1 MKRREFI
8 TLIAGAA
15 AWPLAARA
23 QQAQLGPDAIKVRQM
38 ILRRSVIL
46 ALGSMPVLAAG
57 TFSQTAVNARRVGLL
72 SSGAPVTD
80 TSEFVVGLTAGFSK
94 RGYVIGR
101 SLLFER
107 RSAEAHADRLPRLVD
122 DLKSAA
128 DLIITQSYAA
138 ARVVKERS
146 NVPVVAITGADP
158 VATGLVDSLAH
169 PGGNVT
175 GVGEV
180 AAELSAKRLEV
191 LKDTFPSL
199 RKIAMLWNADDLGM
213 TSRYKSA
220 EAGARTLG
228 FDIQPLG
235 VREPEDFAAAPD
247 AILMVTDALTSL
259 NRKRIFEF
267 AAQQRLPAIYEYD
280 FLVRDGG
287 LMSYGPDMGEV
298 YDRAADLADRILR
311 GARPADLP
319 FEQPTRFR
327 LVINKKTLETL
338 GLTIPAAMLM
348 RADEVVD

>member
-1 MKRREFI
+1 
-8 TLIAGAA
+8 
-15 AWPLAARA
+15 
-23 QQAQLGPDAIKVRQM
+23 M

-46 ALGSMPVLAAG
+46 ALGSMPLLTRGV
-57 TFSQTAVNARRVGLL
+57 FSQTAVKVRRAGLL
-72 SSGAPVTD
+72 SSGAPLTD
-80 TSEFVVGLTAGFSK
+80 NSEVVVGLTAGFSK
-94 RGYVIGR
+94 RGYVVGR

-107 RSAEAHADRLPRLVD
+107 RAAEPERLPGLVD

-128 DLIITQSYAA
+128 ELIITQSYAA
-138 ARVVKERS
+138 ARVVKDRS

-158 VATGLVDSLAH
+158 VATGLIDSLAR
-169 PGGNVT
+169 PGGTVT

-191 LKDTFPSL
+191 LKDTFPNL

-213 TSRYKSA
+213 TGRYKNA
-220 EAGARTLG
+220 EAAARTLG
-228 FDIQPLG
+228 FEIQPLG
-235 VREPEDFAAAPD
+235 VREPEDFAAAFAAMVRDRPD
-247 AILMVTDALTSL
+247 AILMVTDALTAL
-259 NRKRIFEF
+259 NRKRVFEF
-267 AAQQRLPAIYEYD
+267 AAEHKLPAIYEYD

-311 GARPADLP
+311 GARPANLP

-338 GLTIPAAMLM
+338 GLTIPAAMQM

>member
-1 MKRREFI
+1 
-8 TLIAGAA
+8 
-15 AWPLAARA
+15 
-23 QQAQLGPDAIKVRQM
+23 M

-57 TFSQTAVNARRVGLL
+57 AFAQTAVNARRIGLL

-146 NVPVVAITGADP
+146 TVPVVAITGADP

-235 VREPEDFAAAPD
+235 VREPEDFAAAFAAMVRDPPD